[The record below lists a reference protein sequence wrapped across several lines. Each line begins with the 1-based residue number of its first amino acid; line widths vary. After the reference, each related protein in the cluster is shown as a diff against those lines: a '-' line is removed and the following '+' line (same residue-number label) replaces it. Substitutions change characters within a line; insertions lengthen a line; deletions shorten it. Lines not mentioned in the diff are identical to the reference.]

1 LSGSGSPV
9 VVNFMGWME
18 GMGLKLL
25 GDSCRL
31 INPTDIVQL
40 DAKGKRGANVEIL
53 NADSLF
59 ENTIYYKNRHGE
71 LVEPITT
78 PEFLLVSRK
87 NENNHTEQ
95 SKSKNLSIPAWQH
108 REMMIDMQIETV
120 LTKTVQIHLKNTCL
134 AVLDNTIQEH
144 LYPAAMNGQLVAIFS
159 EKPRNGRKKCV
170 LLPGSKSS
178 SLGCLNPVEIDQS
191 AGFNKFSA
199 FDGLNSSETS
209 KTSKTTESS
218 ETSES
223 DDICQFETCKI
234 YNPVESECIGMGF
247 VNKIEGSFLE
257 MIVSEKTDPEKIVY
271 IVKGD
276 AKGLAL
282 NPGQMRRLAKA
293 NDYVENFER
302 ENVVRGAD
310 YFIKTKRVFK

>member
-1 LSGSGSPV
+1 
-9 VVNFMGWME
+9 
-18 GMGLKLL
+18 
-25 GDSCRL
+25 
-31 INPTDIVQL
+31 
-40 DAKGKRGANVEIL
+40 
-53 NADSLF
+53 
-59 ENTIYYKNRHGE
+59 
-71 LVEPITT
+71 
-78 PEFLLVSRK
+78 
-87 NENNHTEQ
+87 
-95 SKSKNLSIPAWQH
+95 
-108 REMMIDMQIETV
+108 
-120 LTKTVQIHLKNTCL
+120 
-134 AVLDNTIQEH
+134 
-144 LYPAAMNGQLVAIFS
+144 MNGQLVAIFS

-178 SLGCLNPVEIDQS
+178 SLGRLSPVETNHGS
-191 AGFNKFSA
+191 GFNKFSA

-209 KTSKTTESS
+209 ETSKTTESS
-218 ETSES
+218 ETSGS

-247 VNKIEGSFLE
+247 VNKIEGGFLE